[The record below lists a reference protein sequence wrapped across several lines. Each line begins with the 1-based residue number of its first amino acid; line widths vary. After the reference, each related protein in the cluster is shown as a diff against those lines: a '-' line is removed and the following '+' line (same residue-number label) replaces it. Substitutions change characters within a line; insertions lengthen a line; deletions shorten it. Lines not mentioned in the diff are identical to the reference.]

1 MKPLW
6 IQLSLRI
13 SGLLLAAIVS
23 TFVLVIVVTPGEP
36 DPSLDTSPTPIEI
49 SLRLVGLLAVVGIVG
64 IGVGVQVS
72 RTMSA
77 PITRLAEAAQR
88 IGAGELQTR
97 ISVGGSRELI
107 ELAQAF
113 NTMAGNLQRAEELRA
128 NLMADVAHELRTPLT
143 ALEGNLRAALDRVYA
158 LDEAEIANLY
168 SQTHHL
174 IRLVNDLRELALVDA
189 HQLPL
194 KKQPTDLASLAN
206 ETLLVFAPLAEE
218 QGVGLEGQIEQLPV
232 VHVDGARIRQVLH
245 NLLTNAL
252 RHTPQG
258 GSVTV
263 VGRREADTICLAVRD
278 TGAGLDAEQLE
289 WVFERFYRADK
300 SRSRDTG
307 GTGLG
312 LAIVKAIVEAHDGQV
327 AVQSDGP
334 GRGSTFSLYLP
345 LSWRAPN
352 SAGAGADSRVS
363 IGNQDS
369 VLRG

>member
-13 SGLLLAAIVS
+13 TGLLLAVIVL
-23 TFVLVIVVTPGEP
+23 TFVVAVVFTSIGGEGPPGAP
-36 DPSLDTSPTPIEI
+36 PTPVEF
-49 SLRLVGLLAVVGIVG
+49 SLRLATLLATVGVVG

-97 ISVGGSRELI
+97 ISVGGSRELV

-113 NTMAGNLQRAEELRA
+113 NTMAGNLQRAEGLRA

-174 IRLVNDLRELALVDA
+174 IRLVNDLRELALADA
-189 HQLPL
+189 RQLPL
-194 KKQPTDLASLAN
+194 EKQPIDLAALVN

-218 QGVGLEGQIEQLPV
+218 QGVRLDRQIEQLPMA
-232 VHVDGARIRQVLH
+232 HVDAARIRQVLH
-245 NLLTNAL
+245 NLLANAL
-252 RHTPQG
+252 RYTPRG
-258 GSVTV
+258 GIVTV
-263 VGRREADTICLAVRD
+263 VGRREADAICLAVQD
-278 TGAGLDAEQLE
+278 TGAGLEAEQLE
-289 WVFERFYRADK
+289 WVFERFYRGDK

-312 LAIVKAIVEAHDGQV
+312 LAIVKAIVEAHDGRM
-327 AVQSDGP
+327 AVQSDGI

-345 LSWRAPN
+345 RS
-352 SAGAGADSRVS
+352 
-363 IGNQDS
+363 
-369 VLRG
+369 